1 MIPFIE
7 LPIKKKIENKIVF
20 YFDASKII
28 KSGENKG
35 SIFYKGSVK
44 LRVIQICNELI
55 KNNVDNIICI
65 PSLHGGQLNSKT
77 NKNIFEYIHNCIVF
91 FVKYPVKD
99 YKKGVEILTMLI
111 NNNNKLIYDY
121 IDTRL
126 LAFKIKETIH
136 FYDKIIFMDDFTKN
150 LLEEL
155 LPDIKHKTKL
165 IEHHYDPEI
174 DLYCQHDVNI
184 IEPKIYYF
192 GNPNKTHLFKYF
204 KHLGVIFKGCWSEDY
219 FKDSIA
225 HVCLRNKNGPIS
237 HIKLGNCVAMNSI
250 PIINKG
256 VYDDFFYKNYPY
268 ELNELTDVELE
279 RIIKKVKYD
288 YLNKTP
294 DWINAQEHIKII
306 KDKLSIKHLIRKYI
320 SVLNDIPIYEILIEI
335 IDKIED
341 NT

>member
-1 MIPFIE
+1 ME
-7 LPIKKKIENKIVF
+7 LPIKEKIENKIIF
-20 YFDASKII
+20 YVDASKII
-28 KSGENKG
+28 KTGENKG
-35 SIFYKGSVK
+35 SVFYKGSVK
-44 LRVIQICNELI
+44 LRVIQICNELM
-55 KNNVDNIICI
+55 KYNVDNIICI
-65 PSLHGGQLNSKT
+65 PSLHGGQINRKT
-77 NKNIFEYIHNCIVF
+77 DKNIFEYIHNCIIF
-91 FVKYPVKD
+91 FVKFPVKD
-99 YKKGVEILTMLI
+99 YKKGIEILTMLK

-121 IDTRL
+121 LDTRL
-126 LAFKIKETIH
+126 IAYKIKETID

-174 DLYCQHDVNI
+174 DLYCQHNVNI

-192 GNPNKTHLFKYF
+192 GHSQKTHLFKHF
-204 KHLGVIFKGCWSEDY
+204 KHLGIISNHCWEEAHC
-219 FKDSIA
+219 KDSIA
-225 HVCLRNKNGPIS
+225 HICLRNKNGPIS

-256 VYDDFFYKNYPY
+256 IYDDYFDENYPY
-268 ELNELTDVELE
+268 ELNELTDVELK
-279 RIIKKVKYD
+279 RIIDKVKYD

-294 DWINAQEHIKII
+294 DWINAQEYIKII